1 MNLSI
6 REGIFSDFEHI
17 TLLNRTEMGLETP
30 LSQTKMALGKIL
42 SDPKHK
48 LFVATIDEDIVGYVH
63 ANDYDSLLE
72 PPMKNIVALAVSS
85 KFQHTGVAKQ
95 LIHAV
100 ELWAMDTSAAG
111 VRLISGETKVDSRS
125 FYHSCGYSGD
135 RHQINLKKVFL
146 NNYR

>member
-1 MNLSI
+1 MNIDI
-6 REGIFSDFEHI
+6 REATFSDFENI
-17 TLLNRTEMGLETP
+17 TLLNRNELGLETP

-48 LFVATIDEDIVGYVH
+48 LLIASIGDNVIGYVH

-85 KFQHTGVAKQ
+85 KYPQINIAKK

-100 ELWAMDTSAAG
+100 ESWAIDTCAVG
-111 VRLISGETKVDSRS
+111 VRLISGETKIDSKS
-125 FYHSCGYSGD
+125 FYHSCGYSSD
-135 RHQINLKKVFL
+135 RHQINLRKVFL
-146 NNYR
+146 NHYR